1 MGAGYYCLKINLF
14 CSLQQMMLAG
24 GDTPESCL
32 KDDVD
37 WLLENSLL
45 AIELLNVDNWK
56 SFSLQALR

>member
-37 WLLENSLL
+37 WILENSLL
-45 AIELLNVDNWK
+45 AIEC
-56 SFSLQALR
+56 